1 MLLFASM
8 LVFDAAALRSQKI
21 SAAHWGVRGTWELQT
36 QRFPSFSLSAVRE
49 AMPDQGPIVTPGAVD
64 YFGRVKVYLR
74 VLMNTPPVITDFASV
89 IQTSL
94 APVFLLAGTA
104 GFVNI
109 YTTRLGRVSDRLNE
123 VSDRFEQSETSRM
136 QLAYLRRRTLALEIA
151 VALGVIAGVCT
162 GAATLNLLA
171 GALSIG
177 LRQENLFWFFGGAIV
192 SLILSLVAFLYELLL
207 AGRNM
212 LRQIRTDRAGE

>member
-1 MLLFASM
+1 M
-8 LVFDAAALRSQKI
+8 D
-21 SAAHWGVRGTWELQT
+21 
-36 QRFPSFSLSAVRE
+36 
-49 AMPDQGPIVTPGAVD
+49 
-64 YFGRVKVYLR
+64 
-74 VLMNTPPVITDFASV
+74 TPPIILDFASV

-94 APVFLLAGTA
+94 SPIFLLAGTA

-123 VSDRFEQSETSRM
+123 VADRGEQSDTLRM

-192 SLILSLVAFLYELLL
+192 ALILSLVAFLYELLI

-212 LRQIRTDRAGE
+212 LRQIRKDRASASAL

>member
-1 MLLFASM
+1 
-8 LVFDAAALRSQKI
+8 
-21 SAAHWGVRGTWELQT
+21 
-36 QRFPSFSLSAVRE
+36 
-49 AMPDQGPIVTPGAVD
+49 
-64 YFGRVKVYLR
+64 
-74 VLMNTPPVITDFASV
+74 MNTPPVITDFASV

-177 LRQENLFWFFGGAIV
+177 LRQENLFWFFGGAII